1 MSAITSTLKI
11 YKKCQIIPERRIV
24 VESISSYLATLTGT
38 KTVNSF
44 QYIRHALNL
53 DIKVDLSQVTQEFT
67 SEYNYC
73 SIQNGDSTKVV
84 YYFIKKIRQV
94 AQSTI
99 LLQLEMDV
107 LNTFEW
113 NKDFAVSPKTEVYR
127 EHKDRYIKVT
137 SGGVNSYVPDVDYYS
152 EGIDAPLFRTA
163 NSKLQD
169 SKVSQ
174 TWYLIYKNRTTPTEG
189 SPAVIDCYCA
199 PAEGV
204 SVKISGDMVFNKYNA
219 PSIYKYICISP
230 NYYSG
235 NTAKLVLNTGPTIT
249 LTHSSSYYLGVVILN
264 IAGSNTLSVLVY
276 KYYSDGSTPP
286 EMQYSQWCDY
296 FKFYVNDVEQD
307 HVWTQGRT
315 EGQGYPFNLPSGS
328 DNYEWNVGESIVTLQ
343 AFSSLDRTD
352 VLLNKIIALPYFPSD
367 YTMSGTIM
375 NLPSEW
381 DYDNGTGF
389 LKLID
394 INTKFSH
401 NITSQIT
408 DPLRAKLPI
417 RSSAY
422 FADGTRNDKYELKL
436 YHSDFYQVKFV
447 YDSFSYVI
455 QAEKISFLN
464 TSYVQTN
471 FSFGFVHTNTMNS
484 RFLFTGFSNYYWRY
498 IQEDYNAI
506 LSVARNN
513 EVVIYNSPYLNYLRT
528 SYNFD
533 VKARDRQIKATETGS
548 TIGLIGSGAGMVM
561 SWASMNPVVAISG
574 TMSAGTSIAN
584 NIVNR
589 INSVAQAEENFA
601 RKQEEMKIQSVSV
614 AGADDLDLLEYY
626 SDNRASLC
634 IYEVSNRMKA
644 LVADLFYYCGYKTNE
659 TKIPAV
665 NTRRQFNYLECNLHI
680 VEIYST
686 LGGKY
691 IPDECINK
699 LKEDYLLGVTFI
711 HYYGLTW
718 DILQEST
725 NLETSIV

>member
-38 KTVNSF
+38 KSISNF

-84 YYFIKKIRQV
+84 YYYIKKIRQV

-99 LLQLEMDV
+99 LFQLEMDV

-127 EHKDRYIKVT
+127 EHKDRYIKRT
-137 SGGVNSYVPDVDYYS
+137 AAGVNYYYPNVDYYS
-152 EGIDAPLFRTA
+152 EGIDAPLFRKS
-163 NSKLQD
+163 NSNLQD
-169 SKVSQ
+169 SKVNQ
-174 TWYLIYKNRTTPTEG
+174 NWYLIYKNRTTPTEG
-189 SPAVIDCYCA
+189 SPSVIDCYCA
-199 PAEGV
+199 PETAL
-204 SVKISGDMVFNKYNA
+204 SVKVNSELVFSGSNA
-219 PSIYKYICISP
+219 PSGYKYICISP
-230 NYYSG
+230 KYYSG
-235 NTAKLVLNTGPTIT
+235 QTAKVITSTGVT
-249 LTHSSSYYLGVVILN
+249 LTLTDGSPQYNGIVITIYSDNTLGVQLIQFTEGG
-264 IAGSNTLSVLVY
+264 GSWNSLGNY
-276 KYYSDGSTPP
+276 
-286 EMQYSQWCDY
+286 WCDY
-296 FKFYVNDVEQD
+296 IEFYVNDVKQD
-307 HVWTQGRT
+307 HIWTQRRT
-315 EGQGYPFNLPSGS
+315 SGQGYPDELPAGS
-328 DNYEWNVGESIVTLQ
+328 DNYEWDAGEQVYNLSP
-343 AFSSLDRTD
+343 FSRLDRTD
-352 VLLNKIIALPYFPSD
+352 VLLNKIIALPYFPNN
-367 YTMSGTIM
+367 YTMDGTTM
-375 NLPSEW
+375 VMPSEW
-381 DYDNGTGF
+381 YYDSVTGF
-389 LKLID
+389 LKLVN

-401 NITSQIT
+401 NIASQLT
-408 DPLRAKLPI
+408 DPLRATLPI
-417 RSSAY
+417 RASSY
-422 FADGTRNDKYELKL
+422 FVDGNRDDKYELKL

-447 YDSFSYVI
+447 YDSFSYI
-455 QAEKISFLN
+455 IPAEKIDFTS
-464 TSYVQTN
+464 TSYTQTY

-626 SDNRASLC
+626 SDNKAKLC
-634 IYEVSNRMKA
+634 IYEVSDRMKS

>member
-11 YKKCQIIPERRIV
+11 YKKCQIIPERRLV
-24 VESISSYLATLTGT
+24 VESISSYLASLTGT
-38 KTVNSF
+38 TTISSF

-53 DIKVDLSQVTQEFT
+53 DIKVGLSQVTQEFT

-73 SIQNGDSTKVV
+73 SIQNSDSTKVV

-99 LLQLEMDV
+99 LFELEMDV

-163 NSKLQD
+163 SSKLQD
-169 SKVSQ
+169 SKVAQ

-189 SPAVIDCYCA
+189 SPSVIDCYCA
-199 PAEGV
+199 PENAL
-204 SVKISGDMVFNKYNA
+204 SVKVNSELVFSGSNA
-219 PSIYKYICISP
+219 PSGYKYICISP
-230 NYYSG
+230 KYYSG
-235 NTAKLVLNTGPTIT
+235 QTAKVITSTGVT
-249 LTHSSSYYLGVVILN
+249 LTLTDGSPQYNGIVITIYSDNTLGVQLIQFTEGG
-264 IAGSNTLSVLVY
+264 GSWNSLGNY
-276 KYYSDGSTPP
+276 
-286 EMQYSQWCDY
+286 WCDY
-296 FKFYVNDVEQD
+296 IEFYVNDVKQD
-307 HVWTQGRT
+307 HIWTQRRT
-315 EGQGYPFNLPSGS
+315 SGQGYPDELPSGS
-328 DNYEWNVGESIVTLQ
+328 DNYEWNAGEQVYNLSP
-343 AFSSLDRTD
+343 FSRLDRTD
-352 VLLNKIIALPYFPSD
+352 VLLNKIIALPYFPND
-367 YTMSGTIM
+367 YTMDGTTM
-375 NLPSEW
+375 VMPSEW
-381 DYDNGTGF
+381 YYDSVTGF
-389 LKLID
+389 LKLVN

-401 NITSQIT
+401 NITSQLT
-408 DPLRAKLPI
+408 DPLRANLPI

-422 FADGTRNDKYELKL
+422 FADGTRDDKYELKL

-464 TSYVQTN
+464 TSYVPTK

-498 IQEDYNAI
+498 IQQDYNAI

-533 VKARDRQIKATETGS
+533 VKARDRQIKATEVGS

-561 SWASMNPVVAISG
+561 SWASMNPAVAISG
-574 TMSAGTSIAN
+574 TMSAGTSIAS

-659 TKIPAV
+659 TKIPAI